1 MLNKSVFCRREGSK
15 KSKTALSKRKVEHS
29 ANFALFIESVNPKI
43 INSRFNN

>member
-15 KSKTALSKRKVEHS
+15 KSKTALIIKAEHS